1 MNHPELTACAPA
13 ANVLPMQDTSKRER
27 NAGRCLRA
35 AAVVVMGGELALG
48 GCVSVNAPDK
58 PIVIELNINIKQE
71 VIYRLAKDAEDT
83 INKNSE
89 IF

>member
-1 MNHPELTACAPA
+1 
-13 ANVLPMQDTSKRER
+13 MQRTSRQGDDR
-27 NAGRCLRA
+27 GPGFGHGGAGWVRSA
-35 AAVVVMGGELALG
+35 AAAMLAAGVLALG

-71 VIYRLAKDAEDT
+71 VVYRLTQDAGKT
-83 INKNSE
+83 IDKNAE